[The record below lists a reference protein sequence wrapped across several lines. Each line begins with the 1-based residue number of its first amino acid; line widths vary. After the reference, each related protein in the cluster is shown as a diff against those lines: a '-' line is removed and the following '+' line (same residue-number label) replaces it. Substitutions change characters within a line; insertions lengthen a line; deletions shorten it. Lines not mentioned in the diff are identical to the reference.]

1 MDIIDALKK
10 AAEMAQKVDNIELYR
25 QLIDLSEQARGLQT
39 EVKRLEGE
47 NAALRR
53 QRDLTERIIR
63 HRDPYISLAG
73 DTVGLR
79 YCTHCWDTAEQLVQL
94 QCNDFNATFECPHC
108 HMKGSY
114 DSEKY
119 NRIMCEQEEAVNRIF
134 EEANN
139 SYNSYTRYW

>member
-1 MDIIDALKK
+1 MDIIDTLKK
-10 AAEMAQKVDNIELYR
+10 VVEMAQKIDNVALNK
-25 QLIDLSEQARGLQT
+25 QLIDLGEQARNLQT
-39 EVKRLEGE
+39 EVTRLKDE
-47 NAALRR
+47 NAALKRLR
-53 QRDLTERIIR
+53 NLSERIIR
-63 HRDPYISLAG
+63 HKEPYISLEG

-108 HMKGSY
+108 HMQGPY

-119 NRIMCEQEEAVNRIF
+119 NRVMCEQEEAVNRIF

-139 SYNSYTRYW
+139 SYNSYTRYR

>member
-53 QRDLTERIIR
+53 QRDLTEWIIR